1 MPADPRPAATVV
13 ITRQTPEG
21 LVVFL
26 LRRAGTVG
34 FFPHA
39 WVFPGGRVEAAD
51 GQVPVVGEVPQLP
64 ADERPFAVAA
74 LRECLEE
81 CGVWLG
87 QGSPAPDLQARLNAR
102 QATLLDAPELVVDVS
117 RLRYWSWWITPE
129 EEPKRYNTRFF
140 LAIVQHEEV
149 SHAAHDEHEMVSSV
163 WIRPADALARAAE
176 GDFFLAPPTFL
187 TLMEL
192 AEFEDAE
199 ALAQAASRRDI
210 RPILPRLDLSEGVS
224 IVLPGDPS
232 YPAEH
237 PAPVPARRLTST
249 GGSWRLG

>member
-1 MPADPRPAATVV
+1 MPAEPRPAATVV
-13 ITRQTPEG
+13 LTRETPDG

-51 GQVPVVGEVPQLP
+51 GAVPIFGQIPGLDP
-64 ADERPFAVAA
+64 DDRPFAVAA

-87 QGSPAPDLQARLNAR
+87 GGAPHPSLRARLNAR
-102 QATLLDAPELVVDVS
+102 EATLLDAPELVADVS
-117 RLRYWSWWITPE
+117 RLKYWAWWITPE

-140 LAIVQHEEV
+140 VAMVQDEEV
-149 SHAAHDEHEMVSSV
+149 SHAAHDDLETVSSV
-163 WIRPADALARAAE
+163 WIRPADALAAAE
-176 GDFFLAPPTFL
+176 QGDFFLAPPTFL
-187 TLMEL
+187 TLVEL
-192 AEFEDAE
+192 A
-199 ALAQAASRRDI
+199 ALADAAALEAAAQTRDV

-224 IVLPGDPS
+224 VVLPGDPS
-232 YPAEH
+232 YPSEA
-237 PAPVPARRLTST
+237 PAAAPAHRLIST
-249 GGSWRLG
+249 GGSWRVA